1 MLNKSILIITFI
13 LLLFACSNEVEKAPE
28 INWTKEK
35 STKLNENLAL
45 EEDLRIQMYLDSKP
59 KWEMSKTGSGLQY
72 WIYEKGIGDQA
83 RSGLIAQ
90 VRYSIEGLEGSVFH
104 KTPEGEIESFLI
116 DKSQIETGIQE
127 GIKLM
132 KIGDKAKMIVPAH
145 LAHGLVGDFEKI
157 PPLTTL
163 VIDVELVGLIA
174 R

>member
-1 MLNKSILIITFI
+1 MLDNLLKICLLAFI
-13 LLLFACSNEVEKAPE
+13 LLACSANEEKTPE

-45 EEDLRIQMYLDSKP
+45 EEDLRIQMYLDAKP
-59 KWEMSKTGSGLQY
+59 KWEMTKTGSGLQY
-72 WIYEKGIGDQA
+72 WIYKNGIGDQA
-83 RSGLIAQ
+83 RSGLLAQ

-104 KTPEGEIESFLI
+104 ETPAGEIESFLI
-116 DKSQIETGIQE
+116 DKSQIETGMQE
-127 GIKLM
+127 GIKYM
-132 KIGDKAKMIVPAH
+132 RIGDKAKMIVPAH

-174 R
+174 N

>member
-1 MLNKSILIITFI
+1 MFNKSFKIVSLTF
-13 LLLFACSNEVEKAPE
+13 LFVACSNEIEKAPE

-59 KWEMSKTGSGLQY
+59 KWEMIKTGSGLQY
-72 WIYEKGIGDQA
+72 WIYKKGIGDQA
-83 RSGLIAQ
+83 QSGLIAQ
-90 VRYSIEGLEGSVFH
+90 VRYTIEGLEGSVFH
-104 KTPEGEIESFLI
+104 ETPAGEIESFLI

-127 GIKLM
+127 GIKYM

>member
-1 MLNKSILIITFI
+1 MLRKYFKITSLSLILV
-13 LLLFACSNEVEKAPE
+13 ACSTEEEKAPE

-59 KWEMSKTGSGLQY
+59 KWKMEKTGSGLRY
-72 WIYEKGIGDQA
+72 WIYKNGTGDQA
-83 RSGLIAQ
+83 TSGLIAQ
-90 VRYSIEGLEGSVFH
+90 VRYSIEGIDGTTFH
-104 KTPEGEIESFLI
+104 ATPAGEMESFLI

-127 GIKLM
+127 GIKYM
-132 KIGDKAKMIVPAH
+132 RIGDKAKMIVPAH

-163 VIDVELVGLIA
+163 VIDLELIGLIA
-174 R
+174 N